1 VSPPLPTTPER
12 SPRAAFRDFSTRE
25 EIAAETGEDP
35 RTIAEDRIGAAVIT
49 CK

>member
-1 VSPPLPTTPER
+1 MEGPEPSPLPCMCVC
-12 SPRAAFRDFSTRE
+12 RDFSTRE

-35 RTIAEDRIGAAVIT
+35 RSITEDRIGAAVIM